1 MWTKQFLYLTII
13 LKVQQ
18 HCSYSNYHP
27 KYKIAY
33 LFVGQKCKSLRAM
46 KLNLIANKRRINM
59 ITKLP
64 ASLDKSNVRVVEE
77 KWNCAPQK
85 IRLRLEVGIKDGDVV
100 TLFDISVLHPLF
112 ESPSF
117 VAIPVVSDLV
127 FYVYSFA
134 CPSLYFYFHQIL
146 VFVVQY

>member
-1 MWTKQFLYLTII
+1 
-13 LKVQQ
+13 
-18 HCSYSNYHP
+18 
-27 KYKIAY
+27 
-33 LFVGQKCKSLRAM
+33 
-46 KLNLIANKRRINM
+46 M

-64 ASLDKSNVRVVEE
+64 ASLDKSNVWVVEE

-117 VAIPVVSDLV
+117 VAISVVSDLV
-127 FYVYSFA
+127 LYVYSFA
-134 CPSLYFYFHQIL
+134 CPYFHFYFHQIL
-146 VFVVQY
+146 VVVVVVQY